1 MLEVNE
7 HIFGSSRE
15 ILCVGFALL
24 VHIPLYFWQA
34 RPDSGPLG
42 DPITEIDFKVEQ
54 REPEKPLAL
63 PPTEKKEETF
73 MERVKQAVGLSTP
86 KPLPKMII
94 AEKPKVEL
102 AGTATPNQIKPPTRM
117 ADSIQNQTTLANK
130 ERALSN
136 SFNVGKIETKSGG
149 LAGVGLG
156 IGDKVGGGGTIQQK
170 SSAFKIA
177 QGDLPF
183 AVKKGGGNGL
193 ANSDADAP
201 RIALSNKTDKRVK
214 SVSTDFFGTGG
225 GSGGGDGA
233 GEGGGG
239 NLKDK
244 GKSGTGLV
252 GVSGGFSPIGAP
264 GTDPVAGGSGLV
276 GSSVGTGK
284 PGGGGSSSRLP
295 FEITGPLSGRRI
307 IFQVLP
313 PFPDWARE
321 KGIFATVVLA
331 FYVRHTGV
339 VNVNKTTVERSC
351 GYSQLDTLA
360 REALDQWRFE
370 PLDPSTGE
378 QNGKITFLFKAL

>member
-7 HIFGSSRE
+7 HIFGSPRE

-24 VHIPLYFWQA
+24 VHIPLYFWHA
-34 RPDSGPLG
+34 RPDLGPLA

-54 REPEKPLAL
+54 LEPEKPVA
-63 PPTEKKEETF
+63 PPPVEKKEESF

-94 AEKPKVEL
+94 AEKPKTEL
-102 AGTATPNQIKPPTRM
+102 MGTATPNQIKPPTRI
-117 ADSIQNQTTLANK
+117 AETIQNQAKLENK
-130 ERALSN
+130 ERSLS
-136 SFNVGKIETKSGG
+136 SGFNVGKIETKGGG

-156 IGDKVGGGGTIQQK
+156 PGDKVGGGGTIQQK
-170 SSAFKIA
+170 SSGIKISRK
-177 QGDLPF
+177 DLPF
-183 AVKKGGGNGL
+183 PVKNGGGNDL

-201 RIALSNKTDKRVK
+201 RIALSNKTDKRMK
-214 SVSTDFFGTGG
+214 SVSTEFFGTGG
-225 GSGGGDGA
+225 GTGGGDGA

-239 NLKDK
+239 NLKDR

-284 PGGGGSSSRLP
+284 AGAGGSSSRVP
-295 FEITGPLSGRRI
+295 YEITGPLSGRRI
-307 IFQVLP
+307 LFQVLP

-321 KGIFATVVLA
+321 KGIFATVVLV

-378 QNGKITFLFKAL
+378 QNGKITFRFKAL

>member
-7 HIFGSSRE
+7 HIFGSPRE
-15 ILCVGFALL
+15 MLCVGFALM
-24 VHIPLYFWQA
+24 VHIPLYFWNA
-34 RPDSGPLG
+34 RPESGPMA

-54 REPEKPLAL
+54 VEPEKPVA
-63 PPTEKKEETF
+63 PPPVEKKEESF

-86 KPLPKMII
+86 KPLPKLIV
-94 AEKPKVEL
+94 AEKPKTEL
-102 AGTATPNQIKPPTRM
+102 VGTATSNQIKPPTRM
-117 ADSIQNQTTLANK
+117 ADTIQNQAKLENKDRSLA
-130 ERALSN
+130 N

-156 IGDKVGGGGTIQQK
+156 PGDKVGGGGTIQQK
-170 SSAFKIA
+170 STAFKMA

-183 AVKKGGGNGL
+183 AVKKGGGNDL

-201 RIALSNKTDKRVK
+201 RIALANKTDKRVK

-225 GSGGGDGA
+225 GTGGGDGA

-252 GVSGGFSPIGAP
+252 GVSGGFSSIGAP
-264 GTDPVAGGSGLV
+264 GTDSVSGGSGLV
-276 GSSVGTGK
+276 GA
-284 PGGGGSSSRLP
+284 PGGAGKAGSAGSSSRVP
-295 FEITGPLSGRRI
+295 YEITGPLSGRRI

-313 PFPDWARE
+313 PFPDWAQE

-339 VNVNKTTVERSC
+339 VNANKTTVERSC
-351 GYSQLDTLA
+351 GYPKLDTLA
-360 REALDQWRFE
+360 QDALDQWRFE

-378 QNGKITFLFKAL
+378 QNGMITFRFRAL